1 METRRRN
8 CALPGCGETIEQF
21 ADRPVRLYCGA
32 EHRRAARRI
41 RAEHSLAPEPER
53 RTPEQRVPAPDRTSA
68 EINHDALIRPV
79 ARRGRPGGAARTG
92 SGRPDLL
99 QRIRSPLAGPTRV
112 AVFSLKGGVGKTTV
126 AAGLGLTLAELRGD
140 RIAVADVAPDPG
152 TLAERLAPPPPGGGR
167 FRLAARER
175 IETLGELLDYAAL
188 AGRLTVLGAAPG
200 SEPPCSE
207 FAGSEPP
214 GGESPGGDSADSV
227 SLDGESAGNG
237 SPGSG
242 SPWNEPPGFGAEHFA
257 GVDRHLTRFSD
268 VTIADCGPGLRH
280 SAVRAAVRAADVL
293 IVVGA
298 FAVDDASRAAA
309 TLSWLGAT
317 GARNALVVLTGDR
330 HTPEVPADRIRAY
343 FRGRARALVEL
354 PFDPHLRSGGPID
367 PDRLREESR
376 ERFLELAALVV
387 DGLPSPR
394 RAVDRP
400 TACGV
405 P

>member
-1 METRRRN
+1 METQRRN

-32 EHRRAARRI
+32 EHRRAARRM
-41 RAEHSLAPEPER
+41 RAEHSLAPELERVTPER
-53 RTPEQRVPAPDRTSA
+53 RAPAPDRTSA
-68 EINHDALIRPV
+68 EINHDTLIRPV

-140 RIAVADVAPDPG
+140 RISVADVAPDPG

-175 IETLGELLDYAAL
+175 IETLGELLDYTAL

-200 SEPPCSE
+200 SEPPGSE
-207 FAGSEPP
+207 PAGSEPP
-214 GGESPGGDSADSV
+214 GNES
-227 SLDGESAGNG
+227 
-237 SPGSG
+237 
-242 SPWNEPPGFGAEHFA
+242 PGFGAEHFA

-293 IVVGA
+293 VVVGA

-317 GARNALVVLTGDR
+317 GARDALVVLTGDR
-330 HTPEVPADRIRAY
+330 HAPEVPADRIRAH

-367 PDRLREESR
+367 PDRLQEESR

-394 RAVDRP
+394 RAVDRSS
-400 TACGV
+400 TCGV
-405 P
+405 S